1 MRTVTY
7 NTWEERQVLC
17 REATANGETMLHD
30 EVRDGVKTLVFETPE
45 AVSPA
50 PRTRLEELHHQLAME
65 TLDAVVTGF
74 ETVADFLEMLR
85 LERGVQ
91 ERWEHRND

>member
-1 MRTVTY
+1 MRIVTY
-7 NTWEERQVLC
+7 VTETERQTLC
-17 REATANGETMLHD
+17 DEARANGERLLHAY
-30 EVRDGVKTLVFETPE
+30 VRDGVKTLAFETP
-45 AVSPA
+45 APVSPA